1 MYLLERRLK
10 RLEEIAAALQEE
22 KKLHEPYYLVRPW
35 SVLKDTAHVSYY
47 PEGNYKPPE
56 KWADLQLSKVIE
68 WAAKHCGEVY
78 IAFSMMSCTEWLFL
92 QSQDESDTLY
102 TAKQRE
108 RFRERWIAKNPE
120 LSLLVT
126 DKEYMRIADIIK
138 RLPQKG
144 RFTNVR

>member
-35 SVLKDTAHVSYY
+35 SVLKDTAHVSYS
-47 PEGNYKPPE
+47 PE
-56 KWADLQLSKVIE
+56 KWADPQLSKVIE
-68 WAAKHCGEVY
+68 WAAEHCGEVY

-108 RFRERWIAKNPE
+108 RFRERWIVKNPE

-126 DKEYMRIADIIK
+126 DKEYIRIADIIK